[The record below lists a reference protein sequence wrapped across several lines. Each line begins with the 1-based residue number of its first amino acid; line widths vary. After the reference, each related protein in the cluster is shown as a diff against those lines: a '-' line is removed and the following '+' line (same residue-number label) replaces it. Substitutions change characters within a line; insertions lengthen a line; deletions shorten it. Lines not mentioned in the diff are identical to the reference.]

1 MPDTNPA
8 AALPFGGAISRYFRE
23 EAPAEIRKAIEDG
36 DPDEILTDSY
46 PYDRWMKKKAYEA
59 EMDRLQ
65 LELVKL
71 QADLEA
77 TGKRMVLVFEG
88 RDAAGKGGAIDRV
101 TANLNPRVA
110 RIVAL
115 SKPSDV
121 EAGQWYFQRYIAHLP
136 TAGDIALFDRSWYNR
151 GIVEHVF
158 GFCTPDQRAH
168 FFAQLPRFEE
178 MLVDEG
184 FLFAKF
190 WLNVGRAEQ
199 LRRFLAREGDPLKQW
214 KLSQID
220 VDGLARWDAYS
231 EAIRETLERSH
242 TDAAPWTVVLADD
255 KYRARLEV
263 VRHILSLTDY
273 AGKGDIGTPDT
284 RIVGGPDIRRG

>member
-1 MPDTNPA
+1 MPDAPA
-8 AALPFGGAISRYFRE
+8 LDALPFGGAITRYFRE
-23 EAPAEIRKAIEDG
+23 EAPREVRTAIEKG
-36 DPDEILTDSY
+36 DPDEILTGSY
-46 PYDRWMKKKAYEA
+46 PHDRWMKKKAYEA
-59 EMDRLQ
+59 ELDRLQ

-71 QADLEA
+71 QGDLKA
-77 TGKRMVLVFEG
+77 RGKRMVLVFEG
-88 RDAAGKGGAIDRV
+88 RDAAGKGGAIERV

-121 EAGQWYFQRYIAHLP
+121 EAGQWYFQRYVAHLP
-136 TAGDIALFDRSWYNR
+136 TAGEIALFDRSWYNR

-158 GFCTPDQRAH
+158 GFCTPDQREH

-220 VDGLARWDAYS
+220 VDGLAKWDAYS
-231 EAIRETLERSH
+231 EAIRETLARSH
-242 TDAAPWTVVLADD
+242 SDMAPWTVVLADD

-263 VRHILSLTDY
+263 IRHVLSLTDY
-273 AGKGDIGTPDT
+273 AGKGDIGTPD
-284 RIVGGPDIRRG
+284 RSIIGGPDIRRG